1 MKLSKTQQELL
12 LKMQAG
18 KTLYYMPYLGNSNR
32 QNDYFVCEISRSCT
46 AAAKALINKGL
57 VKLVGKHW
65 EKKCEL
71 TDAGKAWEPTETER
85 RKNGKQIN
93 D

>member
-32 QNDYFVCEISRSCT
+32 QNYYFFCDISRMSCT
-46 AAAKALINKGL
+46 AAAKALIHKGL
-57 VKLVGKHW
+57 VQLVGNHW
-65 EKKCEL
+65 NNKCAL
-71 TDAGKAWEPTETER
+71 TDAGKAWKPTEKETER
-85 RKNGKQIN
+85 PKK
-93 D
+93 

>member
-32 QNDYFVCEISRSCT
+32 QNDYFFCEISRSCT

-57 VKLVGKHW
+57 VQLVGNHFQ
-65 EKKCEL
+65 KKCSL
-71 TDAGKAWEPTETER
+71 TDAEKAWKPTKTEAT
-85 RKNGKQIN
+85 K
-93 D
+93 